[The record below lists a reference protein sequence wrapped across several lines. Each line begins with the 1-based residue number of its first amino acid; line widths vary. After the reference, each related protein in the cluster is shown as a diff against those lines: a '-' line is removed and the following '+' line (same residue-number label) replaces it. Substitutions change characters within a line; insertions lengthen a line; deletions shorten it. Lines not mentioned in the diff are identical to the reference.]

1 MVDRNK
7 KAARAGQPTLMAD
20 REPEAGRGDRRNRA
34 FPRRVFAGGEKAVVD
49 YKAGLTSPRYTL
61 LPSLY

>member
-1 MVDRNK
+1 
-7 KAARAGQPTLMAD
+7 MAD

-34 FPRRVFAGGEKAVVD
+34 FPRRLFAGGEKAVVD